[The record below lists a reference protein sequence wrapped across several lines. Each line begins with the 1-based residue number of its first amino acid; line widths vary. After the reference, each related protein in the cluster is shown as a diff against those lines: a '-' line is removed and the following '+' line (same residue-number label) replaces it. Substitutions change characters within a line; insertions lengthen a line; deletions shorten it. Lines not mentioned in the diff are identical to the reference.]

1 MPSPD
6 FSQYIDL
13 TVDDRTAEDLYDE
26 AVAYARIAL
35 PEFTPRVGT
44 IEDSI
49 LQACALLASSNI
61 ATLNRIPG
69 GLMEG
74 ILKLMGLERF
84 ESSFATVDVVFTLS
98 SNGESVPIDF
108 FVSFEAQIGD
118 EIVQYPFRTTA
129 TLTAANN
136 SDEVTATLVSEVA
149 GVIPSI
155 EDGTELIVIQPN
167 ASVISCVTDSSV
179 TQGSEPETD
188 EEYFTRATSY
198 LSSLSTSLVTAL
210 QIEEY
215 VVSNFA
221 DAHRCKVYDL
231 KYFPRHIGTMDPT
244 PTMVATTSADFI
256 TNSTFTDFTR
266 VINRATT
273 VGGQASVI
281 SGVYNTAS
289 ASATTFT
296 FTKYGDGLVE
306 PLAAEFIDM
315 YGLRS
320 DNVATQSGTFAV
332 FVCDENGS
340 PLSIATKQEIYDA
353 IAAKIVA
360 GMYFVVVDALLCDM
374 EFDID
379 ISVDPEYSA
388 GGIVSLVA
396 DAIETY
402 VSPGE
407 WPEWGQTVRIFDIV
421 VRASAVPGVAYV
433 NSVVGNAT
441 TYDGVV
447 QASPGNQNTINEID
461 PGGGVTA
468 LEMIYFGSLP
478 RSVVTV
484 SVT

>member
-26 AVAYARIAL
+26 AVEYARIAL

-74 ILKLMGLERF
+74 ILNLMGLERF
-84 ESSFATVDVVFTLS
+84 ESSFATVDVIFTLS
-98 SNGESVPIDF
+98 GYEESVPIDF

-118 EIVQYPFRTTA
+118 EVVQYPFRTTA
-129 TLTAANN
+129 TLTAPNYTN
-136 SDEVTATLVSEVA
+136 EVTATLVCEVA

-155 EDGTELIVIQPN
+155 EDGTELIIIQPN

-188 EEYFTRATSY
+188 EEYFSRATSFF
-198 LSSLSTSLVTAL
+198 SSLNTSLVTAL
-210 QIEEY
+210 QIEEF

-221 DAHRCKVYDL
+221 DAYRCKVYDL
-231 KYFPRHIGTMDPT
+231 KYFPRHVETMDPT

-256 TNSTFTDFTR
+256 TNSNFSDYTR
-266 VINRATT
+266 IINRSTGA
-273 VGGQASVI
+273 GGQSSVI
-281 SGVYNTAS
+281 SGVYNTAP

-296 FTKYGDGLVE
+296 FTYYGDGLVE
-306 PLAAEFIDM
+306 PVAAEFIDM

-320 DNVATQSGTFAV
+320 DNATTQSGTFAV

-340 PLSIATKQEIYDA
+340 PLSIATKQEIYNA
-353 IAAKIVA
+353 IAAKIVS
-360 GMYFVVVDALLCDM
+360 GMYFVVVDVLLCDM
-374 EFDID
+374 EFNID
-379 ISVDPEYSA
+379 ISVDSEYSA
-388 GGIVSLVA
+388 GGIVALVA
-396 DAIETY
+396 DAIENY

-421 VRASAVPGVAYV
+421 VRASSIPGVAYV
-433 NSVVGNAT
+433 NSVTGNAT
-441 TYDGVV
+441 TYDGIAQV
-447 QASPGNQNTINEID
+447 SPGNQNTINEID